1 VLMIQLVGVIMVI
14 ALLTLPAAIA
24 NQYTHSL
31 HKMFMMAA
39 VICLFLSLAGL
50 VLAYEP
56 DLPSGSVIVLLTCIS
71 YFMSLIVSKRLKRL
85 R

>member
-1 VLMIQLVGVIMVI
+1 
-14 ALLTLPAAIA
+14 
-24 NQYTHSL
+24 
-31 HKMFMMAA
+31 MAA